1 MPSKY
6 EDMKVTEIKDCLK
19 KIGMSQVGDKGTMTH
34 RLDLYDRCDARK
46 LTVDGD
52 KNPCHLKAGDLKKC
66 ASKLGISPML
76 TSDEI
81 LAELV
86 TLLEASAP
94 RAASESSSS
103 SKSSNVENGQSA
115 KEGGGNIDAVGI
127 AKLVLELNETDDY
140 EVLFTTGL

>member
-6 EDMKVTEIKDCLK
+6 EDLKVSDIKDRLK
-19 KIGMSQVGDKGTMTH
+19 KIGMSQAGDKGTLTY
-34 RLDLYDRCDARK
+34 RLDLFDRCEARK

-76 TSDEI
+76 TPDEI
-81 LAELV
+81 LTELV

-103 SKSSNVENGQSA
+103 SKSSNADNAQSS
-115 KEGGGNIDAVGI
+115 KEGGGNVDAVGI

-140 EVLFTTGL
+140 EVQYKTD

>member
-52 KNPCHLKAGDLKKC
+52 KNPCHPKAGDFKKC

>member
-6 EDMKVTEIKDCLK
+6 EDLKVSDIKDRLK
-19 KIGMSQVGDKGTMTH
+19 KIGMSQAGDKGTLTY
-34 RLDLYDRCDARK
+34 RLDLFDRCEARK

-52 KNPCHLKAGDLKKC
+52 KNPCHLKAGDLKKF

-76 TSDEI
+76 TPDEI

-103 SKSSNVENGQSA
+103 SKSSNADNGQSS
-115 KEGGGNIDAVGI
+115 KEGGGNVDAVGI

-140 EVLFTTGL
+140 EVQLTTD

>member
-1 MPSKY
+1 MS
-6 EDMKVTEIKDCLK
+6 DIKDRLK
-19 KIGMSQVGDKGTMTH
+19 KIGMSQVGDKGTLTY
-34 RLDLYDRCDARK
+34 RLDLFDRCDARK

-52 KNPCHLKAGDLKKC
+52 KNPCHLKTGDLKKI
-66 ASKLGISPML
+66 ASKRGISPML

-94 RAASESSSS
+94 RATSESSSS
-103 SKSSNVENGQSA
+103 SKSSDAESGQSA
-115 KEGGGNIDAVGI
+115 KDGGGNIDAVGI

-140 EVLFTTGL
+140 EVLFTAGL